1 MRRTISFVILL
12 ILVVAGFLLVKGRY
26 GVENCGLEPQ
36 TACQE
41 IQEVLD
47 YNNPSSLKVQ
57 NHKGAAITENPQRT
71 VHGSRL
77 QSGSTFAVPV
87 NGPITVV
94 TE

>member
-1 MRRTISFVILL
+1 MRRTISFIILL

-36 TACQE
+36 TACQK

-47 YNNPSSLKVQ
+47 YNDKSSLKVE
-57 NHKGAAITENPQRT
+57 NYKGTVITENPQRT
-71 VHGSRL
+71 IHGSRV
-77 QSGSTFAVPV
+77 QSGSTFAIPF
-87 NGPITVV
+87 NGPVTVV